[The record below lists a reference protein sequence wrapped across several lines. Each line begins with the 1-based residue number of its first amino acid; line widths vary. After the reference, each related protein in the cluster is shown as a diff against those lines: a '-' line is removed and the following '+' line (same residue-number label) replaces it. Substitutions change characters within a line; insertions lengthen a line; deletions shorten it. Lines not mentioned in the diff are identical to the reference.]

1 MNADAKPLS
10 RGRRIA
16 LGING
21 ALWVVTTVLLSWL
34 PWPPFNLEAWLV
46 RHFPTGHAD
55 QYEFVN
61 RLIKPPISLGLV
73 AWLGVCI
80 GFIIARRYKLLLINV
95 AGPIVSMLMVAPT
108 EDWSDPQWFT
118 IGAFISI
125 GGLVSLLVTG
135 LSSIGAFL
143 DSRCRVDTTQSPN
156 GSQPTLPLP

>member
-1 MNADAKPLS
+1 MDTNTLQLS

-21 ALWVVTTVLLSWL
+21 ALWVAITVLLSWL
-34 PWPPFNLEAWLV
+34 PWPPFDLEALLI
-46 RHFPTGHAD
+46 RYFPTGHAD

-73 AWLGVCI
+73 VWFGVSV
-80 GFIIARRYKLLLINV
+80 GFTIARRYKLLLINV
-95 AGPIVSMLMVAPT
+95 TGPVVSMLMVAPT

-118 IGAFISI
+118 IGVFVAIGCCVGLFVSI
-125 GGLVSLLVTG
+125 CAWIGRS
-135 LSSIGAFL
+135 LSSCSQPNSI
-143 DSRCRVDTTQSPN
+143 QPPN